1 MARRVTLNLGI
12 EGDLRDVTV
21 VIPDDEPTP
30 WQWGERFSIVGKST
44 PRVDGAL
51 KATGVAHYTY
61 DLELPNMLHGA
72 ILRSPFP
79 HARVRSIDLSAAKRL
94 GGVRVVLALDDRE
107 IRFAGQ
113 EVAAVAALSTDIAAD
128 ALKLIKVDYETLP
141 FVVDME
147 AALPESAPRVFGSGS
162 NVGRAMTSSVGDI
175 ARGLEQA
182 AVTI

>member
-30 WQWGERFSIVGKST
+30 WQWGERFSIVGKAT

-51 KATGVAHYTY
+51 KAPGAAHYTY
-61 DLELPNMLHGA
+61 DLALPGMLHGA
-72 ILRSPFP
+72 ILRSPLP
-79 HARVRSIDLSAAKRL
+79 HARFLDIDLSAAKRL
-94 GGVRVVLALDDRE
+94 AGVRAVIALDDRE

-128 ALKLIKVDYETLP
+128 ALKLINVDYETLP
-141 FVVDME
+141 FVVDM
-147 AALPESAPRVFGSGS
+147 
-162 NVGRAMTSSVGDI
+162 
-175 ARGLEQA
+175 
-182 AVTI
+182 